1 MPTLSTPPVRNEPNP
16 LTQGDIEFLQET
28 QYRQDL
34 HRSMMESFL
43 VVIRRHPDAEKNNEV
58 STINADANLDIP
70 APSEEQKEKPEW
82 GAGNTPLY
90 I

>member
-43 VVIRRHPDAEKNNEV
+43 VVIRRHPDALKKNVV
-58 STINADANLDIP
+58 SSFYAAANLVFP
-70 APSEEQKEKPEW
+70 APSEEE
-82 GAGNTPLY
+82 
-90 I
+90 